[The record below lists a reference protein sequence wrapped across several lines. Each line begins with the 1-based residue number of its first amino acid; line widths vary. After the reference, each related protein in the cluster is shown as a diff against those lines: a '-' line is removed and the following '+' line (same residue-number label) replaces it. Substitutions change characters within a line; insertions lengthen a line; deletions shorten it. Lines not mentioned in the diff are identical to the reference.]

1 MKAINFLEFEK
12 LKFKYFILLY
22 LINMGVFGQK
32 KPNILFILSDDH
44 TSQAWGLYGG
54 ILKDYV
60 KNDNIK
66 RLAKNGALLQNVFC
80 TNSIC
85 TPSRASILTGEMS
98 HKNNVYDL
106 SGSLETEKVTVAI
119 KLQENGYKTALF
131 GKWHLNAEPM
141 GFGDYTILPGQG
153 RYHNPL
159 MIKKGEY
166 SLEKEGEKV
175 IKGYCDD
182 AITEM
187 SLEWLDKRDKS
198 KPFFLC
204 TQFKATHEP
213 FDYPERQR
221 DFLKDD
227 VLPIPQNLMDFS
239 AANSGRTH
247 DGWPLEILGKRY
259 EKSKGDSYPGEKF
272 NLSGL
277 NQEESRIK
285 IYQEFLK
292 DYLRAAATIDENI
305 GKILDYLDQNNLTE
319 NTIVVYTSDQGYFL
333 GEHGFFDK
341 RFIYEES
348 LRMPFVISYPKE
360 IKAGSSNF
368 DLIMNIDFA
377 STFLDFAGI
386 KAPENFQGKS
396 FRENLKDSS
405 TENWRKTI
413 YYRYWSNEPERPA
426 HLGIRTDRYK
436 LVLFYGQNR
445 LDTERSK
452 MKYPPG
458 WEFYDLKN
466 DPKENNNLI
475 SNKKYKKRIEIL
487 KKELINQKEFYQDF
501 DNQPEIKNILKE
513 NGIEI

>member
-1 MKAINFLEFEK
+1 MKEIFFLKCLNTKSWFFAISFFLQLPIFAQ
-12 LKFKYFILLY
+12 
-22 LINMGVFGQK
+22 N
-32 KPNILFILSDDH
+32 KPNIIYIMSDDH

-60 KNDNIK
+60 KNENIK
-66 RLAKNGALLQNVFC
+66 RLAANGALLQNVFC

-85 TPSRASILTGEMS
+85 TPSRASILTGQMS

-106 SGSLETEKVTVAI
+106 SGSLETEKITVAKI
-119 KLQENGYKTALF
+119 LQENGYKTALF

-159 MIKKGEY
+159 MIKKGDFD
-166 SLEKEGEKV
+166 LGKEGEKV
-175 IKGYCDD
+175 INGYCDD
-182 AITEM
+182 VITDL
-187 SLEWLDKRDKS
+187 SLDWLDKRDKS
-198 KPFFLC
+198 QPFFLC
-204 TQFKATHEP
+204 THFKATHEP
-213 FDYPERQR
+213 FDYPARQK
-221 DFLKDD
+221 DFLKD
-227 VLPIPQNLMDFS
+227 VILPIPQNLLDTG
-239 AANSGRTH
+239 ANFTGRTH
-247 DGWPLEILGKRY
+247 DGWPLELLGKRF
-259 EKSKGDSYPGEKF
+259 EKLKGYTYPGDKF
-272 NLSGL
+272 TLSGL
-277 NQEESRIK
+277 SKEEARIK

-305 GKILDYLDQNNLTE
+305 GKILDYLEKNNLAE
-319 NTIVVYTSDQGYFL
+319 NTIVIYTSDQGYFL

-360 IKAGSSNF
+360 IKPGSINS

-377 STFLDFAGI
+377 PLLLDFAGI
-386 KAPENFQGKS
+386 KAPESFQGKS
-396 FRENLKDSS
+396 FRDNLKNSS
-405 TENWRKTI
+405 TENWRKSI

-436 LVLFYGQNR
+436 LALFYGQNR
-445 LDTERSK
+445 LATERST
-452 MKYPPG
+452 MKYHPG

-475 SNKKYKKRIEIL
+475 SNKKYKKRIEVL
-487 KKELINQKEFYQDF
+487 KKELINQKEFYEDF
-501 DNQPEIKNILKE
+501 DNQPEIRNILKE
-513 NGIEI
+513 NGIDI